1 MPIIPASSGSITVS
15 GSGTSY
21 THVVAGEALAKYN
34 AVYID
39 LSDSNKAKKAI
50 CDGTLAQSQVLGLTT
65 EVVSNGSSG
74 EVIITGVIDD
84 NSWTW
89 IPNKWIYLSTTG
101 TLTQTLTTINGQYA
115 IPIALAIT
123 ITEIFV
129 QPMTGWLVTS
139 GSNSIGFKAVTFS
152 HSASTFSI
160 VTPPANAI
168 ISQVTAIV
176 SVAAGASGAT
186 ISVGTSGSPSSVI
199 STSVVDLTALGNHST
214 LPFIDVG
221 AGPSEY
227 IITVTAGG
235 QTFSGTLYF
244 HYFVPNTRV
253 GNSGL
258 ASLSFTQATSSPA
271 TIFTPTD
278 NAIITRCVVVTDTA
292 ASAGSPTASI
302 GIVGNTARDMAT
314 TDINLRAQE
323 VSVYEPYTAVGTS
336 PAAIILTITPD
347 SQTFGGRCY
356 ITYKVSQ

>member
-1 MPIIPASSGSITVS
+1 MGNSSATCVCVSARVPEQSITKSARLRFSSGGIW
-15 GSGTSY
+15 
-21 THVVAGEALAKYN
+21 L
-34 AVYID
+34 
-39 LSDSNKAKKAI
+39 L
-50 CDGTLAQSQVLGLTT
+50 QSQVLGLVIESGGIATNATGQVIVNGTVTT
-65 EVVSNGSSG
+65 G
-74 EVIITGVIDD
+74 
-84 NSWTW
+84 SWTA
-89 IPNKWIYLSTTG
+89 NKWCYLDSTAG
-101 TLTQTLTTINGQYA
+101 VLTQTLTTTNGQYA
-115 IPIALAIT
+115 IPVGIAISATVIY
-123 ITEIFV
+123 V

-139 GSNSIGFKAVTFS
+139 GSNSIGFKAVTFNQA
-152 HSASTFSI
+152 SATFSI

-168 ISQVTAIV
+168 ISQVTAVV

-244 HYFVPNTRV
+244 HYFVPNTGV

-278 NAIITRCVVVTDTA
+278 NAIITRCVVVTDTS
-292 ASAGSPTASI
+292 ASAGSPMASI
-302 GIVGNTARDMAT
+302 GIVGNTARDMST
-314 TDINLRAQE
+314 SDINLKAQE